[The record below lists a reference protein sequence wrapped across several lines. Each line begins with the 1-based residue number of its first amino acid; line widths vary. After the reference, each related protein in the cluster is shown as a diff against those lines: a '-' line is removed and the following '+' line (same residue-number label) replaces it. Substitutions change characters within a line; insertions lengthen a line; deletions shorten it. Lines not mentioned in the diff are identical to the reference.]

1 MPSGPVSAS
10 GRDVPVAAAEG
21 HDPLTSTV
29 RPQWLVTCSCGWTSE
44 FSQRWAAES
53 AAKLHPKLGEPDTA
67 HVVTIE
73 NPSTDRAGGGQ
84 LPLI

>member
-1 MPSGPVSAS
+1 MPSGLPSGPVCA
-10 GRDVPVAAAEG
+10 GWRDIVPAEA

-53 AAKLHPKLGEPDTA
+53 AAKLHPKLGEAGIA

-73 NPSTDRAGGGQ
+73 NPSADRPAGRSSR
-84 LPLI
+84 

>member
-1 MPSGPVSAS
+1 M
-10 GRDVPVAAAEG
+10 AAW
-21 HDPLTSTV
+21 V
-29 RPQWLVTCSCGWTSE
+29 VTCSCGWTSE

-53 AAKLHPKLGEPDTA
+53 ATKLHPKLGEAGIA

-73 NPSTDRAGGGQ
+73 NPSADRPGGTQ